1 MSEQTQAALATL
13 KLYFKEKNLANEK
26 TTKLTKWLKE
36 GKKNK
41 YKKRRDSW
49 FPDYDKFVND
59 LVKDRWKS
67 IDQQKSERDALV
79 RQLNKTCATALVD
92 FSKKAIATE
101 QSLTIVDD
109 TLAKV
114 ETQEATA
121 VADQK
126 LFAKLL
132 AALDKKAIKE
142 GTAKLAKLLSSARSA
157 HEKAET
163 AATLLKENR
172 NTIAQTQKQL
182 SEAKAQLAAMT
193 KQATSV
199 QVLAKETMTNL
210 AGIADEIRNLRQP
223 STDKEAVLHSDIV
236 KRLEAGAAVATMAKG
251 QEQVDQLF
259 QKAKELVTR
268 FAAGTVLK
276 QNEAALGKI
285 RSALQRANQH
295 WLNVSDTA
303 ELDFFDPSPYYA
315 YYTNIWVY
323 PQANT
328 RVKGVAQEPYLKGGL
343 DKSHFFVKKKGE
355 LVKLSSG
362 GWCLLEDF
370 WTQEQKERADYLN
383 TYTSFL
389 EKQYEVMDDLK
400 GQNKLDRIRGVLS
413 QAQRVIRRFNKG
425 NPLPVSSLALEPV
438 YEEDLQQ
445 VTSPH
450 ELITPLREWIKLTE
464 SNIARV
470 KAEDDVNTNAGS
482 WYSNTDW
489 NTLLRV
495 PQYRT
500 QSDNLVSPESTCA
513 PTTFTMMAE
522 RAGWSRADMIEAID
536 QRFRDEGADNLERH
550 WKNKGEKFLDWIN
563 ANATKNYQKIQAGR
577 LGKKHFE
584 KVAENMREHAQ
595 FEDLTIFY
603 HYLINSSHFTSINS
617 SGSHNIRLQQGLE
630 NDGDFGK
637 QGSYAYKKYAALGS
651 DLATRKLVKDH
662 LDQGDVVMFSIFH
675 KGAGQSGTHNYF
687 IQSITENGFVV
698 DDPYGLGNTDYVRKS
713 GVKSDLYKAKG
724 GNKHRND
731 YDFKNRPV
739 LSLLRKDF
747 TMKAGQD
754 LKDDESRGDANL
766 LTWKMMMNSSS
777 RIINYVVVWKKK
789 GKA

>member
-1 MSEQTQAALATL
+1 MSEQTQVALATL

-36 GKKNK
+36 GKNNK

-49 FPDYDKFVND
+49 FPDYDKFVD
-59 LVKDRWKS
+59 SLVKDYWKS
-67 IDQQKSERDALV
+67 INQQKSERDTLV

-92 FSKKAIATE
+92 FAKKTTTTE
-101 QSLTIVDD
+101 QSLTIVGD

-114 ETQEATA
+114 QTQEATA

-126 LFAKLL
+126 LFVKLL
-132 AALDKKAIKE
+132 AALDKRVNKE
-142 GTAKLAKLLSSARSA
+142 GTAKLVKLQSSARSA
-157 HEKAET
+157 HEKAE
-163 AATLLKENR
+163 ASATLLKENR
-172 NTIAQTQKQL
+172 NTITQAQKQL
-182 SEAKAQLAAMT
+182 SEAKTQLAAMT
-193 KQATSV
+193 KQVTSV
-199 QVLAKETMTNL
+199 QALAKEKMTNL
-210 AGIADEIRNLRQP
+210 AGIADEIRNLRKP
-223 STDKEAVLHSDIV
+223 TTDKEAVLHSDIV
-236 KRLEAGAAVATMAKG
+236 KRLDAEAGVDTITKG
-251 QEQVDQLF
+251 QQQVDQSL

-268 FAAGTVLK
+268 FATGTVQS

-285 RSALQRANQH
+285 RNALQRANQH
-295 WLNVSDTA
+295 WLKVSDTE

-328 RVKGVAQEPYLKGGL
+328 RVKGMAQDPYLKGGL

-362 GWCLLEDF
+362 GWCLWEDF
-370 WTQEQKERADYLN
+370 WTQQQKERADYLMAFA
-383 TYTSFL
+383 SFL

-400 GQNKLDRIRGVLS
+400 GQDKLDRIRGVLS

-425 NPLPVSSLALEPV
+425 NPLAISALAPEPI

-450 ELITPLREWIKLTE
+450 ELISPLREWIKLTE

-500 QSDNLVSPESTCA
+500 QSDNLISPESTCA

-536 QRFRDEGADNLERH
+536 QRFREEGADNLERH
-550 WKNKGEKFLDWIN
+550 WKNKGKKFLDWIN
-563 ANATKNYQKIQAGR
+563 ARATKNYQKVQAGR
-577 LGKKHFE
+577 LGERHFE

-603 HYLINSSHFTSINS
+603 HYLINSAHFTSINS

-637 QGSYAYKKYAALGS
+637 QGSYAYKRYNTLSS

-662 LDQGDVVMFSIFH
+662 LDLGNVVMFSIFH

-687 IQSITENGFVV
+687 IQSITKNGFVV

-713 GVKSDLYKAKG
+713 GVTSDLYKAKG

-731 YDFKNRPV
+731 YNFKNRPV

-766 LTWKMMMNSSS
+766 LTWEMMTNSSS
-777 RIINYVVVWKKK
+777 RIINYVVVWEKK
-789 GKA
+789 GAS